1 MYLREK
7 KIKRLQMK
15 NLLFICFSVFELFV
29 CGTYIISEFTTYRD
43 NPYVAWHAKSMASS
57 IVLVIVC
64 SVLLVQAILSRR
76 WIGKATFFSGYFEGS
91 LDGLV
96 ECSDLAKVTGDKAET
111 VRKQMIF
118 FRKHYMQKFEL
129 VEEKDDLVAE
139 LYSKKAL
146 CACKNCGATMEKRI
160 YFTGI
165 CPYCGSSD
173 LFAKVLADHQFYSIK
188 AEVKSGETKPAFY
201 LSGHLLIKKIW
212 YFLITGFTAF
222 LALIGFLMTV
232 TEIPH
237 YFDQEYQKEL
247 LLSPDNPLRSYA
259 LIRANILDNIIYA
272 SMMFLILSP
281 VVVYGI
287 KRIASMFTAKIC
299 AEVFA
304 KSSKP
309 FVPESKLA
317 NAGVPLEGNRRLRSI
332 RHSIHK
338 RDLVNCTL
346 EVHEGKLMVALAKKI
361 VKDKCPSCSGPIVGA
376 VDENYVCQYCGRQ
389 IMGVVEKT

>member
-1 MYLREK
+1 MYLKEK
-7 KIKRLQMK
+7 KIKRLQLK

-43 NPYVAWHAKSMASS
+43 NPEVAWHAKSMASS
-57 IVLVIVC
+57 IVMVIVS

-91 LDGLV
+91 LDGRV
-96 ECSDLAKVTGDKAET
+96 EASELAKVTGDKVEKI
-111 VRKQMIF
+111 RKQLIS

-129 VEEKDDLVAE
+129 LEEKGEMIAE
-139 LYSKKAL
+139 LYSKKVL
-146 CACKNCGATMEKRI
+146 CACKSCGATMEKRI
-160 YFTGI
+160 YFTGT

-188 AEVKSGETKPAFY
+188 TEVKSGETKPAFY
-201 LSGHLLIKKIW
+201 LSGHLLIKKIG
-212 YFLITGFTAF
+212 YFLTTGFTAF

-237 YFDQEYQKEL
+237 YFDREYQQAL
-247 LLSPDNPLRSYA
+247 LLSPDYPYRSYA
-259 LIRANILDNIIYA
+259 LIKANILDNIIYA
-272 SMMFLILSP
+272 FMMFLILSP
-281 VVVYGI
+281 VVFYGI
-287 KRIASMFTAKIC
+287 RRIVSMMTAKIC

-309 FVPESKLA
+309 FVPESRLA
-317 NAGVPLEGNRRLRSI
+317 SAGVPLEGNRGLRSI
-332 RHSIHK
+332 RYSIHK
-338 RDLVNCTL
+338 RDLRNCTL